1 MKRRAFLSL
10 LPALPLAGC
19 GFELRGAHAIPY
31 RSIYL
36 AASKGGSEN
45 TYETYDGSTPSTVHR
60 ESIVPKL
67 TKALRA
73 QGVTIAASPKE
84 ADAVLRISQEKQNR
98 SILSLSGG
106 GRVREYRL
114 NYTLNY
120 SLTGK
125 DEREIYPETTIL
137 SSRDFTYDDNQYL
150 AKAAEESFLYRDL
163 QEDAVQQILR
173 RLARPN

>member
-1 MKRRAFLSL
+1 MKRRTFLSL
-10 LPALPLAGC
+10 LSALPLAGC
-19 GFELRGAHAIPY
+19 GFQLRGAHAIPY

-36 AASKGGSEN
+36 DVTKGSDPL
-45 TYETYDGSTPSTVHR
+45 YESSPSTVQK
-60 ESIVPKL
+60 ENIAPKL

-73 QGVTIAASPKE
+73 QGITIATSPRD
-84 ADAVLRISQEKQNR
+84 ADVILRISQEKQNR

-120 SLTGK
+120 SLVGK
-125 DEREIYPETTIL
+125 DEHEIYPETTIL

-150 AKAAEESFLYRDL
+150 AKTAEESFLYRDL
-163 QEDAVQQILR
+163 QDDAVQQILR
-173 RLARPN
+173 RLARPK

>member
-1 MKRRAFLSL
+1 MKRRAFLVQLAALSS
-10 LPALPLAGC
+10 ALPLAGC
-19 GFELRGAHAIPY
+19 GFQLRGAHAIPY
-31 RSIYL
+31 RSIYVD
-36 AASKGGSEN
+36 ATKGSEPL
-45 TYETYDGSTPSTVHR
+45 YESGPSTLQR
-60 ESIVPKL
+60 ESVAPKL
-67 TKALRA
+67 MKALRA
-73 QGVTIAASPKE
+73 QGITVAASPRE
-84 ADAVLRISQEKQNR
+84 ADAILRISQEKQNR

-120 SLTGK
+120 ALVGK

-150 AKAAEESFLYRDL
+150 AKTAEETFLYRDL
-163 QEDAVQQILR
+163 QDDAVQQILR